1 VIGEIV
7 GRFVDRQRWLD
18 RAGDVLEK
26 VAEAAFDHLGP
37 LSKPFEDVLHGTAA
51 GHPVHAALTDIPVG
65 AWTTTLALDLAG
77 LDEGADYALKLG
89 LAGAAGAALAGLAD
103 WRYTEGSH
111 RRTGVAHALL
121 NITGTTLYTLSAI
134 QRSNGNRSAGRTL
147 SHIGFGFVIG
157 GGFLGGDL
165 VYKMGLM
172 VNRNAWVTGA
182 APFRGVVP
190 LADLEENRPTHI
202 RSENEDLVLVRNG
215 DTVYAMAQ
223 SCAHLGAPLSEGKV
237 QDGCIVCPWH
247 KSRFRLED
255 GRAVAG
261 PTAFHQPHYETR
273 VRNGLVEVR
282 LGGEYGQ
289 YEPVYRTI
297 GVAGD

>member
-1 VIGEIV
+1 MLGEIV
-7 GRFVDRQRWLD
+7 GRFVDRQHWLD
-18 RAGDVLEK
+18 RVGDVLGK

-37 LSKPFEDVLHGTAA
+37 LSKPFEDVLHGTSA

-121 NITGTTLYTLSAI
+121 NISGTTVYALSAL
-134 QRSNGNRSAGRTL
+134 QRGNGNRKAGRRL
-147 SHIGFGFVIG
+147 ANIGYGLVIG

-172 VNRNAWVTGA
+172 VNRNAWVTGS

-190 LADLEENRPTHI
+190 LADLQENQPTHI

-215 DTVYAMAQ
+215 DTVYALAQ

-237 QDGCIVCPWH
+237 EDGCLVCPWH

-255 GRAVAG
+255 GRAVGG
-261 PTAFHQPHYETR
+261 PTAYHQPHYETR

-282 LGGEYGQ
+282 LAGEYGQ

>member
-1 VIGEIV
+1 VLGEIV
-7 GRFVDRQRWLD
+7 GRFVDRQHWLD

-26 VAEAAFDHLGP
+26 VADAAFDHLGP
-37 LSKPFEDVLHGTAA
+37 LSKPFEDVLHGTQA

-77 LDEGADYALKLG
+77 IDEGADFALKVG

-121 NITGTTLYTLSAI
+121 NIAGTTLYAVSAF
-134 QRSNGNRSAGRTL
+134 QRGNGNRETGRVL
-147 SHIGFGFVIG
+147 SHVGFGFILG
-157 GGFLGGDL
+157 AGFLGGDL

-172 VNRNAWVTGA
+172 VNRNAWVTGSS
-182 APFRGVVP
+182 PFRGVIP
-190 LADLEENRPTHI
+190 LVDLEENRPTHV
-202 RSENEDLVLVRNG
+202 RSEDDDLVLVRVG

-223 SCAHLGAPLSEGKV
+223 SCAHLGAPLSEGKII
-237 QDGCIVCPWH
+237 DGCLVCPWH

-255 GRAVAG
+255 GRAVRG

-289 YEPVYRTI
+289 YQPWYRTV
-297 GVAGD
+297 GVAGE